1 MERVR
6 EQRQVGVDVRVDEAG
21 RDDPAGDV
29 EPPPGLGAAEG
40 ADGGD
45 PVAPN
50 PHVRPKPGVA
60 GAIDHATACQH
71 EIEHER
77 SLFAREWSPRSR
89 SPGARTRLL

>member
-29 EPPPGLGAAEG
+29 EPPPRLGAAER

-45 PVAPN
+45 PVAPD
-50 PHVRPKPGVA
+50 PDVRAKPRAA
-60 GAIDHATACQH
+60 GAVDHATACQD

-77 SLFAREWSPRSR
+77 SSFAR
-89 SPGARTRLL
+89 G